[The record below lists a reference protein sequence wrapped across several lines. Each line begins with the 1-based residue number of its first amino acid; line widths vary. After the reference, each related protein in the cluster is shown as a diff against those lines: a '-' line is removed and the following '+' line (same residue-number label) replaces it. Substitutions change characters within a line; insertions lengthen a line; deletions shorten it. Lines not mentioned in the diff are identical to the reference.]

1 MKKAAILR
9 ERFEACMLGGAIGD
23 AWGSAFENLK
33 IPDSTTAFYLSKPK
47 ETNPLWA
54 FTDDTQLTMATCEAL
69 CASADFRPD
78 LLADVFV
85 RYYKEKRL
93 SGLGASTL
101 KAIVELEAGAH
112 WSQVGRTGEFAA
124 GNGAA
129 MRIAPFA
136 FFGNMSRENIRSACW
151 ITHRNDEAY
160 VGALAIFL
168 SLKAIVAGE
177 WTGKNNLFE
186 LIIPALPDTRVRDR
200 LMEIN
205 AIQCKSDIKTI
216 AALGNNGY
224 VVNSVPF
231 AIFAATQAGRIG
243 MYEMY
248 KSVIGCGGD
257 TDTNAS
263 LAGQIAGALLGIS
276 HLPKELLLKLST
288 VDGYDWVRSVIDRT
302 KGHIKYA
309 E

>member
-1 MKKAAILR
+1 MKKAATLR
-9 ERFEACMLGGAIGD
+9 QQFEACMLGGAIGD
-23 AWGSAFENLK
+23 AWGSGFENLNT
-33 IPDSTTAFYLSKPK
+33 PDNSTTFYLSKPQK
-47 ETNPLWA
+47 TANVWA

-69 CASADFRPD
+69 CGGNDFRPD
-78 LLADVFV
+78 LLGDVFV

-101 KAIVELEAGAH
+101 KAIVELEAGGH
-112 WSQVGRTGEFAA
+112 WSQVGRPGEFAA

-136 FFGNMSRENIRSACW
+136 FVRNITRENIRSACW

-168 SLKAIVAGE
+168 CLKAIIAGE
-177 WTGKNNLFE
+177 WTGKNNLFD

-205 AIQCKSDIKTI
+205 TIQSKSDIKSI
-216 AALGNNGY
+216 ARLGNNGY

-231 AIFAATQAGRIG
+231 AIFAAAQVDKIG

-248 KSVIGCGGD
+248 RSIIESGGD

-263 LAGQIAGALLGIS
+263 LAGQMAGAHLGINN
-276 HLPKELLLKLST
+276 LPKDLLLKLT
-288 VDGYDWVRSVIDRT
+288 EVDKYDWVKTIIEKT
-302 KGHIKYA
+302 KGYIR
-309 E
+309 